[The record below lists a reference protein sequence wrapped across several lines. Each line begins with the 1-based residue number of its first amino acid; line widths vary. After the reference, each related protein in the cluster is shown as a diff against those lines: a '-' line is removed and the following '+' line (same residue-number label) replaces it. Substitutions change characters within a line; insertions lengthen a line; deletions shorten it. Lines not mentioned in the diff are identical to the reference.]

1 MTTGVFGRDAE
12 LATLEAFLDSVPG
25 SPGAL
30 VLAGPAGAGKT
41 TLVRVVMA
49 QATAR
54 GFAVLHTMPARGEVK
69 LAFAGLADLLE
80 PYLHT
85 FSDALPGPQARALR
99 VALLIDDA
107 DGHPPEPRVIA
118 AAFRS
123 ALGLLAQAAPVLVVV
138 DDVQWLDAATAAAVA
153 FAARRLEH
161 EPVGLLCA
169 QRTSRPGEDLPLELG
184 RARQQ
189 PKVVP
194 VGALSLGALHRLLR
208 TRLGTSFSHPALR
221 RIEAASG
228 GNAFISLEIGR
239 ALARRD
245 SGDGRLASLPVPSTL
260 AGLVGERMGELSAAT
275 LSAVDLVAVMPDAP
289 VGSYQAAGVDGA
301 ELDSAVLAGVLEIEA
316 GRLRFTHPL
325 LAATVSAGI
334 PPVRLRALH
343 ATAARHTGQAE
354 SRARHRA
361 LATAGHS
368 EPVAAEVELAAQA
381 AAARGAPVAAAE
393 LFDLAASLTPDEFAA
408 HARRRRLGA
417 ARQLATGGETRAARL
432 LLEQLAAAAPPG
444 PERAD
449 ALCLLGSLHS
459 EDADGIALLE
469 QALAETGNDPGR
481 RSGMHSTLSDICAIR
496 GDAPRALAEARTAL
510 AEAERADDQA
520 MVTVALATVFERACL
535 AGADPDEVQLE
546 RAMELERQLADV
558 PLTWSP
564 SHIAG
569 IHHARVGLLERA
581 EQELRC
587 ALAHAE
593 DQGLESWRADI
604 LPRLTRIALRRGDV
618 TAATALAADALTIA
632 EQLDLPRPMCAALYT
647 SAGIALQQG
656 DAEALRDLAQRG
668 SELAERSGDRPYA
681 VLCQAL
687 SGSLDL
693 ALGDYSAAA
702 SRLVPL
708 AGQLAEIGWHPPTQ
722 GIAPDVAEAMIAH
735 GDLDEVERLL
745 SALERA
751 MRDPVTA
758 ALVARC
764 RGAAAAARGDLAAA
778 EDHLAVAL
786 ARHGEVSPMPVEI
799 GRTLLVLGGV
809 QRRMKQRAA
818 ARSMFSQ
825 AVELFEAAGAVVWAE
840 RARAE
845 LRRISGR
852 QPGPVRLSETESR
865 VVRLVARGLSNREA
879 AAELFVTVRAVES
892 TLTKAYAK
900 LGVRSRTELA
910 AWMHGAGEQGGG
922 GTGQ

>member
-1 MTTGVFGRDAE
+1 
-12 LATLEAFLDSVPG
+12 
-25 SPGAL
+25 
-30 VLAGPAGAGKT
+30 
-41 TLVRVVMA
+41 
-49 QATAR
+49 
-54 GFAVLHTMPARGEVK
+54 MPSRSEVK

-80 PYLHT
+80 PYLET
-85 FSDALPGPQARALR
+85 FIDALPSPQARALR

-107 DGHPPEPRVIA
+107 GGQPPEPRVIA

-123 ALGLLAQAAPVLVVV
+123 ALGLLARAAPVLVVV

-239 ALARRD
+239 ALTRRD
-245 SGDGRLASLPVPSTL
+245 TGDARLASLPVPSTL
-260 AGLVGERMGELSAAT
+260 AGLVGERLGELSTAV
-275 LSAVDLVAVMPDAP
+275 LSAVELVAVMPDAP
-289 VGSYQAAGVDGA
+289 VWSYQAAGVDGA
-301 ELDSAVLAGVLEIEA
+301 ELDSAVLAGVLETEA

-325 LAATVSAGI
+325 LAATVTAGI
-334 PPVRLRALH
+334 PPLRLRVLH
-343 ATAARHTGQAE
+343 TTAARHAEQAE

-361 LATAGHS
+361 LAAAGHS
-368 EPVAAEVELAAQA
+368 EPVAAEVEQAARA
-381 AAARGAPVAAAE
+381 AAARGAPAAAAE
-393 LFDLAASLTPDEFAA
+393 LFELAASLTPDEFAA
-408 HARRRRLGA
+408 HARRRRLDA

-449 ALCLLGSLHS
+449 ALCLLGSLYQG
-459 EDADGIALLE
+459 DATAIGLLE
-469 QALAETGNDPGR
+469 QALAEAGNDPAR
-481 RSGMHSTLSDICAIR
+481 RADMYSTLSDICAIR
-496 GDAPRALAEARTAL
+496 GDQPRAVAEARTAL
-510 AEAERADDQA
+510 AEAERAGDQA
-520 MVTVALATVFERACL
+520 IVAVALATVFERAWM

-546 RAMELERQLADV
+546 RAMELERQLAAV
-558 PLTWSP
+558 TLPWSP
-564 SHIAG
+564 SITAG
-569 IHHARVGLLERA
+569 IHHARVGLLDRA
-581 EQELRC
+581 EQELRWS
-587 ALAHAE
+587 LARAE
-593 DQGLESWRADI
+593 DEGLEQWRAEI
-604 LPRLTRIALRRGDV
+604 LPRLVRIALRRGDV

-632 EQLDLPRPMCAALYT
+632 EQLDLPRPMCAALYN
-647 SAGIALQQG
+647 SAGIALHQG
-656 DAEALRDLAQRG
+656 DAEALRDLAERG

-681 VLCQAL
+681 VLFQAL

-708 AGQLAEIGWHPPTQ
+708 AGQLTEIGWHPPTQ
-722 GIAPDVAEAMIAH
+722 SIAPDVAEAMIAH
-735 GDLDEVERLL
+735 GDLDEVEPLL
-745 SALERA
+745 SAFERA

-778 EDHLAVAL
+778 EDQLEVAL
-786 ARHGEVSPMPVEI
+786 ARHGEVSPMPVEV
-799 GRTLLVLGGV
+799 GRTLLVLGV
-809 QRRMKQRAA
+809 AERRMKRRAA
-818 ARSMFSQ
+818 ARRTFSQ
-825 AVELFEAAGAVVWAE
+825 AVELFEAAGAVLWAE
-840 RARAE
+840 QARAE
-845 LRRISGR
+845 LGRISGR
-852 QPGPVRLSETESR
+852 APGPVQLSETELR
-865 VVRLVARGLSNREA
+865 VVELVAQGLSNREVA
-879 AAELFVTVRAVES
+879 AKLFVTVRAVES

-910 AWMHGAGEQGGG
+910 ARMHGAGSAPPGD
-922 GTGQ
+922 